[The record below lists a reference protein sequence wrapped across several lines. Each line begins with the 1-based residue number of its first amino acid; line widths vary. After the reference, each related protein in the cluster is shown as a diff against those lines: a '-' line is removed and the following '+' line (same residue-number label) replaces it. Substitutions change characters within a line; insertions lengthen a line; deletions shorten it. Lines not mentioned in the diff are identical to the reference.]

1 MPFRQTLREN
11 PWEAFL
17 LLWMPA
23 MFGIISMATWQITDL
38 WWGHT
43 RGWIALAVLAVAYP
57 WVRRSSGRGLLTLLW
72 GFEIVSRLVTLPV
85 AGIQLLT
92 DALPDGVVFLTL
104 PASELRG
111 LHLAELSLSAVL
123 HLVVLAWFM
132 RTAAIHYGVASAFL
146 LLGLGLA
153 DASFNIRSLMYLVVY
168 YPGLSTI
175 ALPLLSLAV
184 QVGVNV
190 LMFRVLVQYRDQAPP
205 VQLVALVIAAAYAG
219 LLGLRILFF
228 SLTIWPLANGIR
240 PEGAVVFDWEFGGPW
255 ISQQVV
261 YIALALVVGY
271 GATRRVVRRRSTPE
285 VAPNDG

>member
-11 PWEAFL
+11 PWEAVL

-23 MFGIISMATWQITDL
+23 VFGIITMATWQISDS
-38 WWGHT
+38 WWGYT
-43 RGWIALAVLAVAYP
+43 RAWVALAVLAATYP
-57 WVRRSSGRGLLTLLW
+57 WVRRSSGRGLLALLW

-85 AGIQLLT
+85 TGIQLLT

-104 PASELRG
+104 PASEPRG

-123 HLVVLAWFM
+123 YLVVLAWFM
-132 RTAAIHYGVASAFL
+132 RTAAIRYGVASAFL

-153 DASFNIRSLMYLVVY
+153 DASFNIRSLMFLVVY

-190 LMFRVLVQYRDQAPP
+190 LMFRVLVQHRDQAPP
-205 VQLVALVIAAAYAG
+205 LQLVALVIAAGYAR
-219 LLGLRILFF
+219 LLGLSMLFF
-228 SLTIWPLANGIR
+228 SFTIWPLANGIR
-240 PEGAVVFDWEFGGPW
+240 AEGAVVFVWEFGGPW
-255 ISQQVV
+255 LSQQVV
-261 YIALALVVGY
+261 SIALALMVGY
-271 GATRRVVRRRSTPE
+271 CATRRVVRGRSVLE
-285 VAPNDG
+285 VAPNG